1 MSGDILLLAATEAEC
16 RPVLTRM
23 TRVLSEGNGR
33 SGEIAGRRCRLL
45 TTGVGP
51 VNTAHL
57 LTREAEREMPRIVAQ
72 FGIGGAYVPSGLAV
86 GDAAVASE
94 EIYGDLGAESPD
106 GWLSMEQIGFP
117 TVSGAAPLYNRFPLD
132 LKRAERV
139 ASACGGSVGAFLTV
153 STCTGT
159 AARAA
164 ELYERFGAV
173 CENME
178 GAAAAHV
185 CAAYGLP
192 FVELR
197 GISNLIENRDR
208 SRWRIKEAVA
218 AAGRAVVDAVSKGAL
233 DG

>member
-16 RPVLTRM
+16 RSVLTQM
-23 TRVLSEGNGR
+23 TRVLSGGNGWK
-33 SGEIAGRRCRLL
+33 GEIAGRGCRLL

-51 VNTAHL
+51 ANAAHI
-57 LTREAEREMPRIVAQ
+57 LTREAERKRPRIVAQ

-86 GDAAVASE
+86 GDVAVASE

-106 GWLSMEQIGFP
+106 GWLSMEEIGFP
-117 TVSGAAPLYNRFPLD
+117 TVSGPAPLYNRFPLD
-132 LKRAERV
+132 LERAERV
-139 ASACGGSVGAFLTV
+139 ASACGGSVGPFLTA

-159 AARAA
+159 AERAA

-192 FVELR
+192 FVEAR

-208 SRWRIKEAVA
+208 SRWRVKEAVF
-218 AAGRAVVDAVSKGAL
+218 AAGRAVVDAVSEGAL

>member
-1 MSGDILLLAATEAEC
+1 MSGGILLLAAVEAEC
-16 RPVLTRM
+16 RSVLTQM
-23 TRVLSEGNGR
+23 TRVLSEGGGR
-33 SGEIAGRRCRLL
+33 RGEIAGRRCRLL

-51 VNTAHL
+51 ANAAHI

-86 GDAAVASE
+86 GDVAVASE

-106 GWLSMEQIGFP
+106 GWLSMKQIGFP
-117 TVSGAAPLYNRFPLD
+117 TVSGPAPLYNRFPLD
-132 LKRAERV
+132 SERAERV

-164 ELYERFGAV
+164 LLYERFGAV

-208 SRWRIKEAVA
+208 SRWRIKEAVL
-218 AAGRAVVDAVSKGAL
+218 AAGRAVMDAVSKGAL

>member
-1 MSGDILLLAATEAEC
+1 MSGRILLLAATEAEC
-16 RPVLTRM
+16 RPVLTQM
-23 TRVLSEGNGR
+23 TRILMEGNGR
-33 SGEIAGRRCRLL
+33 NGMIAGRGCRLL

-51 VNTAHL
+51 ANAAHT
-57 LTREAEREMPRIVAQ
+57 LTREAEREPPRIVAQ

-86 GDAAVASE
+86 GDVAVASE
-94 EIYGDLGAESPD
+94 EIYGDLGAEAPD
-106 GWLSMEQIGFP
+106 RWLSMEEIGFP
-117 TVSGAAPLYNRFPLD
+117 TVSGPAPLYNRFPLD
-132 LKRAERV
+132 LERAERV
-139 ASACGGSVGAFLTV
+139 ASACGGSVGAFLTA

-159 AARAA
+159 ERRAA
-164 ELYERFGAV
+164 ELYARFEPV

-185 CAAYGLP
+185 CALYRLP

-208 SRWRIKEAVA
+208 SRWRVQEAVL
-218 AAGRAVVDAVSKGAL
+218 AAGRAVVDAVSEGAL